1 VLRDNYSLNLRLVMN
16 KLEKDQLIKLAHAVA
31 DVARVETLKYFRI
44 SSLTVESKEDI
55 LFDPVTIADRR
66 AEKAMRELIELNRPN
81 DGILGEEYP
90 PKIGSTGFTWV
101 LDPIDGTRGYISGT
115 PTWGTLIALNHKGT
129 SIFGIIDQPYIN
141 ERFSGGFD
149 EKLFSGPFGEKNLG
163 VSKVKELR
171 KAVLFSTYPEIG
183 SKTEL
188 EGFKQVAKYCK
199 LTRYGLDC
207 YAYGLLALGHI
218 DIIVEAGLK
227 AYDVQAPIAVIKA
240 AGGNVTNW
248 IGGPAEEGGR
258 VLATCNSQLHSKAL
272 NILKLIT

>member
-1 VLRDNYSLNLRLVMN
+1 MD
-16 KLEKDQLIKLAHAVA
+16 KLEKNQLIKLAHAVA
-31 DVARVETLKYFRI
+31 DAAKVETLKYFRM
-44 SSLTVESKEDI
+44 SSVTVDSKEKT

-90 PKIGSTGFTWV
+90 PKSGSTGFTWV

-115 PTWGTLIALNHKGT
+115 PTWGTLVALNHNGT

-149 EKLFSGPFGEKNLG
+149 EKLFSGPFVEKNLG
-163 VSKVKELR
+163 VSKVKEL
-171 KAVLFSTYPEIG
+171 KEAILFSTYPEIG
-183 SKTEL
+183 TSLEL
-188 EGFKQVAKYCK
+188 KGFKGVSKHCK

-218 DIIVEAGLK
+218 DIVIEAGLK
-227 AYDVQAPIAVIKA
+227 PYDIQAPMAVIKA
-240 AGGNVTNW
+240 AGGYVTSW
-248 IGGPAEEGGR
+248 TGGPAESGGC
-258 VLATCNSQLHSKAL
+258 VLAAGTQQLHTQAL
-272 NILKLIT
+272 NTLKMII